1 MPISNKVSF
10 TLGNLFGACVVG
22 LTVVACSGGSGPSA
36 LLSDAGTISASN
48 IILNQGIND
57 ARAGNGIIR
66 VQANQLPSNVQVLAS
81 NVSLTTANNSLISTD
96 LQTALDKE
104 LATNLAS
111 SLVGTWTIS
120 NVTSDSIYSG
130 SLATGRVTF
139 NADGSYAIA
148 SGGFAAAGKVASG
161 TGSFCAIPTSQTYQV
176 IDGAIY
182 FAANAGGDSVAVV
195 AKNTA
200 DAITLIGDGG
210 CGAQGVARISK
221 LTRVTTTPVA
231 ASRKINKSGYLTVS
245 F

>member
-22 LTVVACSGGSGPSA
+22 VTVVACSGGGGSST
-36 LLSDAGTISASN
+36 LLGDAGTISASN
-48 IILNQGIND
+48 IILNQGINE
-57 ARAGNGIIR
+57 AKVGNGIIR
-66 VQANQLPSNVQVLAS
+66 VQANQLPSNIQVLAS
-81 NVSLTTANNSLISTD
+81 NVSLTTTNNSLISTD

-104 LATNLAS
+104 LATDLAS
-111 SLVGTWTIS
+111 SLVGTWAIT
-120 NVTSDSIYSG
+120 NVTTDGVYSG
-130 SLATGRVTF
+130 ALTSGRVTF
-139 NADGSYAIA
+139 NVDGGYTIAD
-148 SGGFAAAGKVASG
+148 GGFAAAGRVASG
-161 TGSFCAIPTSQTYQV
+161 TGSLCAIPTSQTYQV

-182 FAANAGGDSVAVV
+182 FAANAGGDSVAIV